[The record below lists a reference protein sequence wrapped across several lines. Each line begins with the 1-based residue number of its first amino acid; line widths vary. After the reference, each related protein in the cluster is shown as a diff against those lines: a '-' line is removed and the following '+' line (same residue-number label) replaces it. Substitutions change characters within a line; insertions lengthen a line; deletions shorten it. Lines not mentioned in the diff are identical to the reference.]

1 MTIKIG
7 SRIKLRQN
15 SYPYNVVKG
24 FNNDPE
30 AVFVVS
36 VRVGKY
42 WYVVN
47 ETTEWQLPISV
58 LPEECTTADK
68 RKLHMRYLKGL

>member
-1 MTIKIG
+1 MAIKIG

-24 FNNDPE
+24 FNKDAD

-36 VRVGKY
+36 VRVGNY

-47 ETTEWQLPISV
+47 ETTGWRLPISV
-58 LPEECTTADK
+58 LAEECTTADK